1 MPRSG
6 MRASEHSFCEGTAGL
21 FRVQRARFEQSL
33 RVDILIDNLLI
44 VELKAVEKVLPTTRL
59 NF

>member
-1 MPRSG
+1 